1 MIRPDLLHAERHAVL
16 SHELGILRLAAR
28 PLVRLVAKLCVDVL
42 LWRRCTGT
50 QLGTGPLVIVRLSK
64 LHFYFSF

>member
-16 SHELGILRLAAR
+16 CHELGILRLAAR

-42 LWRRCTGT
+42 L
-50 QLGTGPLVIVRLSK
+50 
-64 LHFYFSF
+64 